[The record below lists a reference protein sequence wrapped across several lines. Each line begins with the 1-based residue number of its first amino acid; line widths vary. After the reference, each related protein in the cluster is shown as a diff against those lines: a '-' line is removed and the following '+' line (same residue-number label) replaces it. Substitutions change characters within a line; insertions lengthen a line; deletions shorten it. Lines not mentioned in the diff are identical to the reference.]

1 MIQIAKDNELKR
13 GNVVIGWLRDNYVY
27 DHTDK
32 KIGYFSGQNIFN
44 IHGTRIAYIYGEY
57 MILVPSD
64 QRIRLEDNNAEVA
77 GVVSDVA
84 RATIRLLLG

>member
-1 MIQIAKDNELKR
+1 MIQVMKNNELR
-13 GNVVIGWLRDNYVY
+13 RNDIIVGWLRDNYVY

-44 IHGTRIAYIYGEY
+44 IAGKRIAYIYGEFL
-57 MILVPSD
+57 ILVPSD
-64 QRIRLEDNNAEVA
+64 QRIRLEDNNAQVS
-77 GVVSDVA
+77 GVISDVA